1 MTSPLVSV
9 CLPNLN
15 TYPYL
20 RERVDTI
27 LAQTY
32 GNWELVVSDNHSE
45 DGAWEFFQEAARQDP
60 RISIAQAPREGL
72 YPNWNQCVRR
82 ARGEYVYIATSD
94 DGMAPDS
101 LEKLVAALER
111 HPECDAAHCKLVV
124 VDENGAPLTNQWW
137 LEGLFGR
144 SLPELVER
152 RHVRRAP
159 YDGLLCLLGDQVYY
173 SITELMFRRSL
184 FSRIGQFE
192 SRWGSVSDFNW
203 YMRVGLVANIV
214 HVPDTWATWRV
225 HSKQATDFAVLRSAA
240 HEQKVDEMIDEALR
254 VCEPLMNPAV
264 VAGLHH
270 RWLQQMRDMRV
281 YYRGLGR
288 RPSAVDRRVFQ
299 IWQLFDGSAVRSEVV
314 GRLLGKAKWTDAAPD
329 EIRQWLESIGHGPIA
344 ASDSGQLHSEMRV
357 SAE

>member
-1 MTSPLVSV
+1 MSAPLVSV

-32 GNWELVVSDNHSE
+32 SNCELVVSDNHSD
-45 DGAWEFFQEAARQDP
+45 DGAWEFFQELAQQDP
-60 RISIAQAPREGL
+60 RVSIAQAPREGL

-94 DGMAPDS
+94 DGMAPDC
-101 LEKLVAALER
+101 LEKMVAALER

-124 VDENGAPLTNQWW
+124 VDEHGAPLTNQWW

-144 SLPELVER
+144 SLPELVDR
-152 RHVRRAP
+152 PHVRKAP
-159 YDGLLCLLGDQVYY
+159 YDGLLCLLGEQVYY
-173 SITELMFRRSL
+173 SITELLFRRSL

-192 SRWGSVSDFNW
+192 SRWGSASDFHW
-203 YMRVGLVANIV
+203 YMRVGLVADIA
-214 HVPDTWATWRV
+214 HVADTWATWRV
-225 HSKQATDFAVLRSAA
+225 HPKQATDFAVLRTAE
-240 HEQKVDEMIDEALR
+240 HEQRVDEMIDDAFR
-254 VCEPLMNPAV
+254 VCEPYLDPAV
-264 VAGLHH
+264 VGGLRS
-270 RWLQQMRDMRV
+270 RWLDQMREMRV

-299 IWQLFDGSAVRSEVV
+299 ITQLLDGPTVRSEVV
-314 GRLLGKAKWTDAAPD
+314 GRLLGKPRWPDAAPD
-329 EIRQWLESIGHGPIA
+329 QIRQWLESLELGPV
-344 ASDSGQLHSEMRV
+344 ASPDSGELHPVMRL

>member
-20 RERVDTI
+20 RERVHTI

-32 GNWELVVSDNHSE
+32 ENWELVVSDNHSE
-45 DGAWEFFQEAARQDP
+45 DGAWEFFQDLARQDP
-60 RISIAQAPREGL
+60 RVSIAQAPREGL

-94 DGMAPDS
+94 DGMAPDC
-101 LEKLVAALER
+101 LEKMVSALER

-144 SLPELVER
+144 SLPDLVDR
-152 RHVRRAP
+152 AHVRKAP
-159 YDGLLCLLGDQVYY
+159 YDGLLCLLGEQVYY
-173 SITELMFRRSL
+173 SITELLFRRSL
-184 FSRIGQFE
+184 FARIGQFE
-192 SRWGSVSDFNW
+192 ADWGSVSDFNW

-225 HSKQATDFAVLRSAA
+225 HSKQATDFAVLRTSG
-240 HEQKVDEMIDEALR
+240 HQQKVDQMIEAALR
-254 VCEPLMNPAV
+254 VCEPQMDPAV
-264 VAGLHH
+264 VEGLHA
-270 RWLQQMRDMRV
+270 R
-281 YYRGLGR
+281 
-288 RPSAVDRRVFQ
+288 
-299 IWQLFDGSAVRSEVV
+299 
-314 GRLLGKAKWTDAAPD
+314 
-329 EIRQWLESIGHGPIA
+329 
-344 ASDSGQLHSEMRV
+344 
-357 SAE
+357 

>member
-32 GNWELVVSDNHSE
+32 ENWELVISDNHSE
-45 DGAWEFFQEAARQDP
+45 DGAWEFFQDLARQDP
-60 RISIAQAPREGL
+60 RVSIAQAPREGL

-94 DGMAPDS
+94 DGMAPDC
-101 LEKLVAALER
+101 LEKMVSALER

-124 VDENGAPLTNQWW
+124 VDENGAPLTDQWW

-144 SLPELVER
+144 SLPDLVDR
-152 RHVRRAP
+152 AHVRKAP
-159 YDGLLCLLGDQVYY
+159 YDGLLCLLGEQVYY
-173 SITELMFRRSL
+173 SITELLFRRSL
-184 FSRIGQFE
+184 FARIGQFE
-192 SRWGSVSDFNW
+192 ADWGSVSDFNW

-225 HSKQATDFAVLRSAA
+225 HSKQATDFGVLRTSG
-240 HEQKVDEMIDEALR
+240 HQQKVDQMIEAALR
-254 VCEPLMNPAV
+254 VCEPQMDPAV
-264 VAGLHH
+264 VEGLHA
-270 RWLQQMRDMRV
+270 RWLDQMRELRT
-281 YYRGLGR
+281 YYRELGR

-299 IWQLFDGSAVRSEVV
+299 LAQMIDGSSVRSEVV
-314 GRLLGKAKWTDAAPD
+314 GRLMGKPKWTDAAPD
-329 EIRQWLESIGHGPIA
+329 EIRQWLESLELGPV
-344 ASDSGQLHSEMRV
+344 ASPDTGEVHSVQRLSVE
-357 SAE
+357 

>member
-1 MTSPLVSV
+1 MTPPLVSV

-20 RERVDTI
+20 RQRVDTI

-32 GNWELVVSDNHSE
+32 ENWELVISDNHSE
-45 DGAWEFFQEAARQDP
+45 DGAWEFFQELARQDP
-60 RISIAQAPREGL
+60 RVSIAQAPREGL

-94 DGMAPDS
+94 DGMAPDC
-101 LEKLVAALER
+101 LEKMVAALER

-124 VDENGAPLTNQWW
+124 VDEHGAPLENQWW

-144 SLPELVER
+144 SFPDLVDR
-152 RHVRRAP
+152 PHIRKAP
-159 YDGLLCLLGDQVYY
+159 YDGLLCLVGEQVYY
-173 SITELMFRRSL
+173 SITELLFRRSL
-184 FSRIGQFE
+184 FSRIGGFE

-203 YMRVGLVANIV
+203 YIRVGLVSNIA

-225 HSKQATDFAVLRSAA
+225 HAKQATNFDLLRTPE
-240 HEQKVDEMIDEALR
+240 HEQKVEEMIDAALR
-254 VCEPLMNPAV
+254 VCEPHLDPAV
-264 VAGLHH
+264 VSGL
-270 RWLQQMRDMRV
+270 RSGWLDRMRDLRE

-288 RPSAVDRRVFQ
+288 RPSAIDRRVFQ
-299 IWQLFDGSAVRSEVV
+299 LTQILDASPVRAEVI
-314 GRLLGKAKWTDAAPD
+314 GRFLGKPRWTDAAPD
-329 EIRQWLESIGHGPIA
+329 QIRQWLESLELGPV
-344 ASDSGQLHSEMRV
+344 ASPDTAGLRSVRL